1 MSKVSQIRKQ
11 NDLFELTPQAE
22 AELRS
27 SKHYNEDL
35 APTKVNERTWR
46 AKDIADFWLGLSVS
60 IPALAL
66 ASSLVALGVSPV
78 LAVINVI
85 LGNVIVLIPIQLN
98 SHVGTKYGIPYPIF
112 ARMTFGTKG
121 AKLSTISRSIIG
133 CGWTSIQSWVG
144 GGALAALI
152 GIVIPFFSDQ
162 SQTIAMPGNPNVAIG
177 QLIGFIVFVLVCGWV
192 AYHGMDKIKW
202 VQNISAPLLIVVI
215 IGLLIWSVFTIYDT
229 GHTFAEVFSVGNN
242 EELIAQN
249 GGFAYV
255 YLAGLT
261 ANIAYWATMALNIPD
276 FSKMAKSQ
284 KDQFNGQLIGMPI
297 PMAVCA
303 VAGALFAQATTYA
316 YGTASYDPTTVFFY
330 MSNPLAVAVCAIG
343 VIVATLTTCV
353 AANVVAPSNGWSEL
367 MPKKI
372 SFKKGVVITIVIS
385 IFVMQPWF
393 IYGSGSAYVFTWLNN
408 YGTIIAPVA
417 AILCADYFVC
427 KQKRVDV
434 ASLYLGNDG
443 RYHYSN
449 GWNWSAVIAWVVS
462 FIIPLLGNTV
472 FLYQSGSG
480 LAPTLLQMIAAN
492 GYLFS
497 FFVAFVVY
505 VLLMRSNFCGAPADK
520 GYVTEAEDKEMTMDE
535 SAVS

>member
-1 MSKVSQIRKQ
+1 MSKKTQIRRQ
-11 NDLFELTPQAE
+11 NDLYELTPE
-22 AELRS
+22 IENELLD
-27 SKHYNEDL
+27 SKHYNPDL
-35 APTKVNERTWR
+35 APTRVKDRTWR
-46 AKDIADFWLGLSVS
+46 TKDIADFWLGLSVS

-66 ASSLVALGVSPV
+66 ASSLVSLGVSPV

-121 AKLSTISRSIIG
+121 AQLSTISRSIIG
-133 CGWTSIQSWVG
+133 CGWTSVQSWVG

-152 GIVIPFFSDQ
+152 GVLIPFFSDQ
-162 SQTIAMPGNPNVAIG
+162 NKTISMPGNDHVVVG
-177 QLIGFIVFVLVCGWV
+177 QLIGFIVFVLACGWV
-192 AYHGMDKIKW
+192 AYHGMERIKW

-215 IGLLIWSVFTIYDT
+215 TCLIIWSVSTIHST
-229 GHTFAEVFSVGNN
+229 GHSVGEAFSEGNN
-242 EELIAQN
+242 EELIAAN
-249 GGFAYV
+249 GGFAFV

-303 VAGALFAQATTYA
+303 FAGAIFAQATTYA
-316 YGTASYDPTTVFFY
+316 YGTASYDPTSVFFY
-330 MSNPLAVAVCAIG
+330 MKNPLAVAICAIG

-353 AANVVAPSNGWSEL
+353 AANVVAPSNGWSNIA
-367 MPKKI
+367 PQKI
-372 SFKKGVVITIVIS
+372 SFKKGVIITLVIS
-385 IFVMQPWF
+385 IVVMQPWF
-393 IYGSGSAYVFTWLNN
+393 IYGSGSAYIFTWLNN

-427 KQKRVDV
+427 KKKRVDV

-443 RYHYSN
+443 KYAYSS
-449 GWNWSAVIAWVVS
+449 GWNWSAIIAWAAS
-462 FIIPLLGNTV
+462 FILPLLGNTV
-472 FLYQSGSG
+472 FAYKSGSG
-480 LAPTLLQMIAAN
+480 ASPNLIQMIAAN

-497 FFVAFVVY
+497 FFVAFFVY
-505 VLLMRSNFCGAPADK
+505 IILMRSNFCGSPSKK
-520 GYVTEAEDKEMTMDE
+520 GYITEEEYEAITIDE
-535 SAVS
+535 SNAA

>member
-35 APTKVNERTWR
+35 APTKVSERTWR

-177 QLIGFIVFVLVCGWV
+177 QLIGFIIFVLVCGWV

-215 IGLLIWSVFTIYDT
+215 IGLLVWSVFTIYDT
-229 GHTFAEVFSVGNN
+229 GHTFSEVFSVGNN

-372 SFKKGVVITIVIS
+372 SFRKGVVITIVIS

>member
-1 MSKVSQIRKQ
+1 MKTQIRR
-11 NDLFELTPQAE
+11 NDELYELTPEIE
-22 AELRS
+22 AELLD
-27 SKHYNEDL
+27 SKHYNPDL
-35 APTKVNERTWR
+35 APTKVSDRTWR
-46 AKDIADFWLGLSVS
+46 TKDIADFWLGLSVS

-112 ARMTFGTKG
+112 ARMTFGNKG

-162 SQTIAMPGNPNVAIG
+162 SQTISMPGNDNVMVG
-177 QLIGFIVFVLVCGWV
+177 QLIGFTVFVLVCGWV
-192 AYHGMDKIKW
+192 AYNGMEKIKW

-215 IGLLIWSVFTIYDT
+215 TGLIIWSIYTIYAT
-229 GHTFAEVFSVGNN
+229 GHSFMDVFRVGNN
-242 EELIAQN
+242 EALIEQN

-297 PMAVCA
+297 PLAVCA
-303 VAGALFAQATTYA
+303 IAGALFAQATTYA

-353 AANVVAPSNGWSEL
+353 AANVVAPANGWSDL
-367 MPKKI
+367 APKKV
-372 SFKKGVVITIVIS
+372 SFKKGVIITIVIS

-434 ASLYLGNDG
+434 ASLYHGANG
-443 RYHYSN
+443 RYAYSN
-449 GWNWSAVIAWVVS
+449 GWNWCAVIAWAVS

-480 LAPTLLQMIAAN
+480 LTPNFLQMIAAN

-505 VLLMRSNFCGAPADK
+505 VALMRSNFCGAPASK
-520 GYVTEAEDKEMTMDE
+520 GFVSEEEDAEITLVEETI
-535 SAVS
+535 SG

>member
-497 FFVAFVVY
+497 FFVAFVIY